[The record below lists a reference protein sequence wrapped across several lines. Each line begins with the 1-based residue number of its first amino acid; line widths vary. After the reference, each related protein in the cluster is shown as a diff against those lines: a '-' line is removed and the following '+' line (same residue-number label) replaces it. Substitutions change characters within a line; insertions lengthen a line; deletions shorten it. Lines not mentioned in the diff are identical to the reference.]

1 MTKAASKG
9 GNNAEATILN
19 YLKRTNRPYSATD
32 LTNNLKDYGKTQI
45 VKSLTSLSQDG
56 SIICKTYGKQQVYV
70 VKQEEGDA
78 TVSKEELTELDEQC
92 DRMKEELSKKKAELK
107 ERVDLLNNS
116 LLCTL
121 TDEALSER
129 LSAVSAELEKK
140 QQKLQLLLGGGVEL
154 VDEKEIK
161 RVEEE
166 LKKMNDLL
174 KKRKRMCMDAVKAIS
189 EGMDMKVKDFVES
202 VGIEGYE

>member
-1 MTKAASKG
+1 M
-9 GNNAEATILN
+9 
-19 YLKRTNRPYSATD
+19 
-32 LTNNLKDYGKTQI
+32 
-45 VKSLTSLSQDG
+45 
-56 SIICKTYGKQQVYV
+56 
-70 VKQEEGDA
+70 KQEEGDA
-78 TVSKEELTELDEQC
+78 TVSKEELMELDEQC

-129 LSAVSAELEKK
+129 LSAVSADLEKK

-174 KKRKRMCMDAVKAIS
+174 KKRKRMVSDHFGLVRVMS
-189 EGMDMKVKDFVES
+189 N
-202 VGIEGYE
+202 